1 MHLDLKS
8 ANLLVDHNWNLKVAD
23 FGMATTKRHFYVN
36 TEGGGAGGGAHGGV
50 GTPQWTAPEVLR
62 GDPFN
67 ERADVYSFGVVMWEV
82 CTRRRPF
89 EWLMAVQASG
99 CIRPWHKLLIRSF
112 VPHPP
117 QCLFVTQVVP
127 AVAFGRLR
135 PSEVE
140 DARADPLML
149 ELMQQ
154 CLDPAWPQRPLF
166 ANTSTS
172 TRTAPAH
179 EGDAKI
185 ERQDLAATLIPILP
199 RMEAIVQRYS
209 DRD

>member
-1 MHLDLKS
+1 M
-8 ANLLVDHNWNLKVAD
+8 
-23 FGMATTKRHFYVN
+23 
-36 TEGGGAGGGAHGGV
+36 
-50 GTPQWTAPEVLR
+50 
-62 GDPFN
+62 
-67 ERADVYSFGVVMWEV
+67 
-82 CTRRRPF
+82 
-89 EWLMAVQASG
+89 
-99 CIRPWHKLLIRSF
+99 
-112 VPHPP
+112 
-117 QCLFVTQVVP
+117 VP

-166 ANTSTS
+166 ANTSTYYNS

-179 EGDAKI
+179 EGDARI